1 MSETLSTEPSPKTPL
16 SDEEKERRRAI
27 KRKRREEKQRRL
39 EQERKRRTLLLLGG
53 AALALLV
60 VVVIVVRR
68 QHNLRDYVSMA
79 TRQSG
84 PTLMVLRNGDM
95 SAEGVLQKM
104 PRGWDHFTARQGKA
118 LAYRDT
124 KTFRSAPA
132 SLCVAAEG
140 TEGTVA
146 NAYQAIRSDGGVTI
160 MVRGA
165 IKVEGDGNAAVAVR
179 LYRSPTEAAAVV
191 LTELKGESDWQ
202 TFSKEIPLPKGIV
215 GFDIALGLDG
225 KGKAWLDDVTLTG
238 ANTSDRIP
246 TASDP
251 SLPVTLG
258 SAWEKQVSAL
268 RETAHAAK
276 DARVIFVGDSLTHLW
291 MDKDNVGLW
300 NERYGAYKAVA
311 LGVPGDST
319 NQLLWRIEHGEL
331 EGLSPKVV
339 VLMIGINNVWQPTME
354 RAWIADA
361 IGQTVREVRK
371 RLPKSKVL
379 VLGILPTQHDA
390 NFPLRARIKAINEM
404 VARIDD
410 GKNVRFLD
418 MGEKFLEPDGTLSA
432 DVMPDYVH
440 LSKKGYEIWA
450 DTMQPLLD
458 EMLSE

>member
-1 MSETLSTEPSPKTPL
+1 MSEPLSTDSSAKPPL

-27 KRKRREEKQRRL
+27 KRKRREEEQRRL
-39 EQERKRRTLLLLGG
+39 EQERKRRTLFLSAG
-53 AALALLV
+53 AAIALLAV
-60 VVVIVVRR
+60 VGFFLMR

-95 SAEGVLQKM
+95 SAEGVLQKL
-104 PRGWDHFTARQGKA
+104 PLGWDHLAIRRGKA
-118 LAYRDT
+118 QAYQDT

-140 TEGTVA
+140 EEGTIA
-146 NAYQAIRSDGGVTI
+146 NTYQAIRSDGGVTI
-160 MVRGA
+160 TVRGA
-165 IKVEGDGNAAVAVR
+165 IKIQGKGNGAVAVR
-179 LYRSPTEAAAVV
+179 IYQSPTEAATVV

-215 GFDIALGLDG
+215 GFDIALGMDG
-225 KGKAWLDDVTLTG
+225 HGKVWLDDVTLTG
-238 ANTSDRIP
+238 ANTADRIP

-251 SLPVTLG
+251 SHPASLG
-258 SAWEKQVSAL
+258 PGWERDASAV
-268 RETAHAAK
+268 REAARAAK
-276 DARVIFVGDSLTHLW
+276 DARVIFVGDSITHLW
-291 MDKDNVGLW
+291 KDHPALW
-300 NERYGAYKAVA
+300 KERYGAYRSVA
-311 LGVPGDST
+311 LGIPGDST

-331 EGLSPKVV
+331 DGLSPKVV
-339 VLMIGINNVWQPTME
+339 VLMIGINNIWQPTME
-354 RAWIADA
+354 RSWIADA

-371 RLPKSKVL
+371 RLPESEVL

-418 MGEKFLEPDGTLSA
+418 IGEKLLEPDGTLSA
-432 DVMPDYVH
+432 EVMPDYVH

-450 DTMQPLLD
+450 DTMQPLLE
-458 EMLSE
+458 EMLKE